1 MDKMIINLNDFS
13 PIDMYNLLEKLFKKY
28 GKDKVITTM
37 KSMFEIIESEKE

>member
-1 MDKMIINLNDFS
+1 MDKITINLNDFS
-13 PIDMYNLLEKLFKKY
+13 PIDMYNLLEKLFDKY